1 MNDTIIAV
9 ATPAGASSI
18 GVIRL
23 SGPDAASVCG
33 KAFRS
38 KRENGC
44 FDDRSLR
51 FGKIVDPASGE
62 ILDDCLVS
70 CFRSPHSYTGED
82 VVEISCH
89 GNPLVLREVCGLL
102 VRLGARYARPGE
114 FTERAFLNGKM
125 DLTQAEAVND
135 LIRAHTPLSRRSA
148 LTQLDGGLSSALRGI
163 HEKTLD
169 LLAKLEAA
177 IDHGDLEEE
186 FIAKDETVKRIGEIV
201 GLSDSLLKTADTGKM
216 TRNGIALAII
226 GAPNT
231 GKSSLMNLLLKEDR
245 VIVSDIPGTTRD
257 VVEDEIN
264 VNGITVRLMDTAGVR
279 ETDDVI
285 EKKGIE
291 KTAAAID
298 NADLRVFLFDSSREI
313 GGEDRAL
320 FGRTREMRNIF
331 VLNKTDLERVTGTK
345 DIEKEFGVKPL
356 EISAEKGTG
365 VSELEMAIADFYYSF
380 GFDPAKD
387 VLITN
392 LRQESLLQSARENL
406 DKALKAAEEGL
417 TEEFVASGIRKARLC
432 IEEIG
437 GKTTDD
443 AVLER
448 IFSEFCI
455 GK

>member
-18 GVIRL
+18 GVVRL

-33 KAFRS
+33 KAFRD
-38 KRENGC
+38 KRENGR

-51 FGKIVDPASGE
+51 FGKIVDPDSGE
-62 ILDDCLVS
+62 ILDDCLLS
-70 CFRSPHSYTGED
+70 FFRSPRSYTGED

-89 GNPLVLREVCGLL
+89 GNPLILREVCGLL

-148 LTQLDGGLSSALRGI
+148 LTQLDGGLSSALRVI

-177 IDHGDLEEE
+177 IDHGDLDEE
-186 FIAKDETVKRIGEIV
+186 FIAKDETVKRIGEIGGLV
-201 GLSDSLLKTADTGKM
+201 GSLLKTADTGKM
-216 TRNGIALAII
+216 TRDGIALAII

-257 VVEDEIN
+257 VVEDEIS
-264 VNGITVRLMDTAGVR
+264 VNGIPVRLMDTAGVR
-279 ETDDVI
+279 ETDDAI
-285 EKKGIE
+285 ERKGIE

-298 NADLRVFLFDSSREI
+298 RADLRVFIFDSSREI
-313 GGEDRAL
+313 GKEDRTL
-320 FGRTREMRNIF
+320 FGRVRDKRNII
-331 VLNKTDLERVTGTK
+331 VLNKSDLGRVTGAG
-345 DIEKEFGVKPL
+345 DIEKEFGVRPL

-365 VSELEMAIADFYYSF
+365 VSELEAAISDFYYSF
-380 GFDPAKD
+380 GYDPAKD
-387 VLITN
+387 ALVTN
-392 LRQESLLQSARENL
+392 LRQENLLRGARENL
-406 DKALKAAEEGL
+406 GRALEAAEQGL
-417 TEEFVASGIRKARLC
+417 SEEFIASGIRKARLC

-443 AVLER
+443 AVLDR